1 MEVRKIKIQNKSSLP
16 WIAIALILSFALIY
30 STSIAVKGIVE
41 IKSNDTLT
49 VKGSAKQKIQSDFMV
64 WKGEFNNESSDLS
77 SAYEILSESRKKVR
91 TYLED
96 KGIDSEEIVFSS
108 INTYPKRMIMP
119 NGMYSNTIESYE
131 LKQTVEISSND
142 IGDLTEISRNATD
155 LINQGVAFQSYPPQ
169 YFYTGLSELKI
180 DMIARATEDSKLRA
194 EKMLGVTDS
203 QLGTLKDARVGV
215 FQITPLYSNEISD
228 YGINDTSS
236 IMKEITS
243 VVECTFEV
251 K

>member
-1 MEVRKIKIQNKSSLP
+1 VRKIKDQNKSSLP
-16 WIAIALILSFALIY
+16 WVAIALILSFALIY
-30 STSIAVKGIVE
+30 STSIAINGIVE

-49 VKGSAKQKIQSDFMV
+49 VKGSAKQEIQSDFMV
-64 WKGEFNNESSDLS
+64 WRGGFNNESSDLS
-77 SAYEILSESRKKVR
+77 SAYEMLSESREKVR
-91 TYLED
+91 SYLEG

-131 LKQTVEISSND
+131 LNQTVEISSND
-142 IGDLTEISRNATD
+142 IDGLTEISRNATD

-194 EKMLGVTDS
+194 EKMLSVTGS
-203 QLGTLKDARVGV
+203 EIGPLKDARVGV

>member
-1 MEVRKIKIQNKSSLP
+1 
-16 WIAIALILSFALIY
+16 
-30 STSIAVKGIVE
+30 
-41 IKSNDTLT
+41 
-49 VKGSAKQKIQSDFMV
+49 
-64 WKGEFNNESSDLS
+64 
-77 SAYEILSESRKKVR
+77 
-91 TYLED
+91 
-96 KGIDSEEIVFSS
+96 
-108 INTYPKRMIMP
+108 MIMP

-131 LKQTVEISSND
+131 LNQTVEISSGD
-142 IGDLTEISRNATD
+142 IDGLTEISRNATD

-194 EKMLGVTDS
+194 EKMLSVTGS
-203 QLGTLKDARVGV
+203 QIGALKDARVGV